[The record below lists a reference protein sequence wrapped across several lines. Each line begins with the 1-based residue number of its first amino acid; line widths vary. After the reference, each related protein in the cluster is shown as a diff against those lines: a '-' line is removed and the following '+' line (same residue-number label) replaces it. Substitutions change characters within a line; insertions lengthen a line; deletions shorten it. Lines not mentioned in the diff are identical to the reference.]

1 MINEEGWGVHGL
13 FFKGKRELRGSM
25 NWGSRLK
32 MWTSQTQKGTSKVQ
46 IQHPIC
52 YRGLPSPR
60 PGGALPG
67 KGFLYLS
74 RYTLPGATPE
84 VQGEG
89 WHTNWVNYFRA
100 SLPYHP
106 PSHWKGMTN
115 DRVALSF
122 RNVCRLY
129 DVEGEN
135 VVTELKVFHSS
146 YALPPS
152 NVKDVLKCLKDMM
165 WNQFSLVWLCF

>member
-1 MINEEGWGVHGL
+1 MRSSRS
-13 FFKGKRELRGSM
+13 FFQR
-25 NWGSRLK
+25 
-32 MWTSQTQKGTSKVQ
+32 QKGTQRQHELRFQ
-46 IQHPIC
+46 IKNLDKPDAERYLKSTNTAPNLIQRTTEPTTWRSTTGERFSLTFST
-52 YRGLPSPR
+52 YSPR
-60 PGGALPG
+60 
-67 KGFLYLS
+67 S
-74 RYTLPGATPE
+74 YTG
-84 VQGEG
+84 GEG

>member
-1 MINEEGWGVHGL
+1 
-13 FFKGKRELRGSM
+13 
-25 NWGSRLK
+25 
-32 MWTSQTQKGTSKVQ
+32 
-46 IQHPIC
+46 
-52 YRGLPSPR
+52 
-60 PGGALPG
+60 
-67 KGFLYLS
+67 
-74 RYTLPGATPE
+74 
-84 VQGEG
+84 
-89 WHTNWVNYFRA
+89 
-100 SLPYHP
+100 
-106 PSHWKGMTN
+106 MTN

-165 WNQFSLVWLCF
+165 WNQFSLV